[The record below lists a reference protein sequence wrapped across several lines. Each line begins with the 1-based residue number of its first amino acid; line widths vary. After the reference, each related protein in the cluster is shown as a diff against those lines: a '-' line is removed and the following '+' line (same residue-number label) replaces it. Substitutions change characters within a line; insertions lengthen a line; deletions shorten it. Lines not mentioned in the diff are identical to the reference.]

1 MFSADDS
8 NIKQYVKNLQA
19 VSKTAYPK
27 TVRSTLDREAF
38 LGLKEYKKNV
48 KSSFVVRNSSTNI
61 ILKSLRYEKCG
72 GTLKI
77 SDMVS
82 KTGQAETTFGKRTEQ
97 MRKQEF
103 GEYIHSNKN
112 HIMKPTKA
120 ARGGSYKRAV
130 RPENLLSKINVSRIS
145 DLVSHPAKHE
155 FKEFRQAVGYAYH
168 HPEKPFYFLPS
179 GESYFGINGIAEIDG
194 SRGNKA
200 VKFLY
205 SIKGKSQ
212 KLDRV
217 PVLEPVGAEVG
228 KQGSAIFVHEAER
241 RITRELQKGMK

>member
-1 MFSADDS
+1 MFSADDK
-8 NIKQYVKNLQA
+8 NLKQYVKNLQS

-27 TVRSTLDREAF
+27 TVRSTLDRQAYI
-38 LGLKEYKKNV
+38 GLAEYKKNV
-48 KSSFVVRNSSTNI
+48 KSNFVIRNAKTNI
-61 ILKSLRYEKCG
+61 ILKSLRYEKCS
-72 GTLKI
+72 GTLNI
-77 SDMVS
+77 ADMVAR
-82 KTGQAETTFGKRTEQ
+82 TGQAETTFGKRTEQ

-145 DLVSHPAKHE
+145 DLVNSPAKYE

-168 HPEKPFYFLPS
+168 HPEKPFYFIPS
-179 GESYFGINGIAEIDG
+179 GESYYGINGLAEIDG

-212 KLDRV
+212 KLERV
-217 PVLEPVGAEVG
+217 PVLEPVGKEVG
-228 KQGSAIFVHEAER
+228 KQGPSIFIHEAER
-241 RITRELQKGMK
+241 RITKELQKGMN

>member
-82 KTGQAETTFGKRTEQ
+82 KTGQAETTFGKHTEQ

-145 DLVSHPAKHE
+145 DLVSHPAKNE

-228 KQGSAIFVHEAER
+228 KQGSAIFIHEAER
-241 RITRELQKGMK
+241 RITRELQRGMK